1 VSATSR
7 ETGEAGPALVAR
19 GLSVG
24 FGRTDAL
31 ADVNLAVP
39 AGTRVAVLGPNG
51 AGKSTLFLAA
61 IGLIS
66 PRRGSVELGG
76 RRVAFVPQRLD
87 LEPSFPVTVLDV
99 VRMGRYGEL
108 GPLRRF
114 GDRDHALVETA
125 MRELGIA
132 HLAGRRFGDL
142 SGGERQRA
150 LLAQA
155 AAQDAQ
161 ILLLDEPLTGVDA
174 PTRGVV
180 HDLLARWRAE
190 GRTALVAT
198 HDLESAASDF
208 DLVLCLNRRVVALGP
223 PAQTLTEP
231 VLAETFAGHVIRVGG
246 LIVDV
251 DHHHAG
257 AG

>member
-1 VSATSR
+1 
-7 ETGEAGPALVAR
+7 
-19 GLSVG
+19 
-24 FGRTDAL
+24 
-31 ADVNLAVP
+31 
-39 AGTRVAVLGPNG
+39 
-51 AGKSTLFLAA
+51 
-61 IGLIS
+61 
-66 PRRGSVELGG
+66 
-76 RRVAFVPQRLD
+76 VAFVPQRLD

-114 GDRDHALVETA
+114 HRHDHELVETA
-125 MRELGIA
+125 MRELGVT
-132 HLAGRRFGDL
+132 HLAGRRFGEL

-155 AAQDAQ
+155 AAQDAD

-174 PTRGVV
+174 PTREVV
-180 HDLLARWRAE
+180 HDMLSRWREE

-198 HDLESAASDF
+198 HDLESAARDF
-208 DLVLCLNRRVVALGP
+208 DLVLCLNRRVVAFGS
-223 PAQTLTEP
+223 PAQTLTEA

>member
-1 VSATSR
+1 VSA
-7 ETGEAGPALVAR
+7 ALTAR

-24 FGRTDAL
+24 FGRTEAL
-31 ADVNLAVP
+31 VDVDVAIP

-61 IGLIS
+61 IGLLS
-66 PRRGSVELGG
+66 PRRGSIELAG
-76 RRVAFVPQRLD
+76 RVAFVPQRLD

-108 GPLRRF
+108 GALRRF
-114 GDRDHALVETA
+114 GRGDHGLVETA
-125 MRELGIA
+125 MRELGVT
-132 HLAGRRFGDL
+132 HLAGRRFGEL

-155 AAQDAQ
+155 AAQDAK

-180 HDLLARWRAE
+180 HDLLARWRDE

-198 HDLESAASDF
+198 HDLESAARDF
-208 DLVLCLNRRVVALGP
+208 DLVLCLNRRAVAFGS
-223 PAQTLTEP
+223 PAETLTEA